1 MCTVS
6 FVPVK
11 EAVIITS
18 NRDEHVQRKAASA
31 PGLHLLANKK
41 IIFPKDAKAGGTWF
55 AAADNGVVAVLL
67 NGAFVKHVA
76 RPPYRKSRGLV
87 LLDIIEADDALLFFK
102 EMELDNI
109 EPFTIILFQAGI
121 LHELRWDGNN
131 KHEKLPDASAKYIWS
146 SATLY
151 SDEVINVRKNLFDQF
166 INTEKNLTVEAIHDF
181 HGYNHGDDENG
192 FVINRQTG
200 LRTFSITQAVVK
212 NDEVTFLHN
221 DLLQHQQFAKTLPIN
236 QATKII
242 SEEI

>member
-6 FVPVK
+6 FVPLK
-11 EAVIITS
+11 DAVIITS
-18 NRDEHVQRKAASA
+18 NRDEHIQRKTAAA
-31 PGLHLLANKK
+31 PGIHLLANKK

-55 AAADNGVVAVLL
+55 AATDKGVVAVLL
-67 NGAFVKHVA
+67 NGAFVKHIA

-87 LLDIIEADDALLFFK
+87 LLDIIEADDPFLFFK
-102 EMELDNI
+102 EIDLDNI
-109 EPFTIILFQAGI
+109 EPFTVILLQAGT
-121 LHELRWDGNN
+121 LYELRWDGR
-131 KHEKLPDASAKYIWS
+131 KKYEKLMDTSGNHIWS

-151 SDEVINVRKNLFDQF
+151 SDEVISIRKNLFDQF
-166 INTEKNLTVEAIHDF
+166 IKTEKNLTVEAIHDF

-212 NDEVTFLHN
+212 NDGVTFLHN
-221 DLLQHQQFAKTLPIN
+221 DLLQHQQFAKTLLIN